1 MSASPANPEKLLPP
15 LGEGG
20 DGGRP
25 AAASTAVSPHPALP
39 QRGRE
44 KTSRWGLW
52 AASAVVAALLALLAV
67 GMTRDPR
74 QLDSV
79 LIGKPWPERA
89 LPLLEL
95 PERAMGPADWRGK
108 ARVINLWASWC
119 VTCLQEHPELTK
131 LRAQLKAQG
140 HEDQLIG
147 LNYKDKRADA
157 LGWLGRHGNPF
168 FASIADEDG
177 RLAID
182 LGVYGAPETFVI
194 DAQGVMRF
202 KHVGALTD
210 ELIRTRIVPLL
221 EVGR

>member
-1 MSASPANPEKLLPP
+1 MLVGLLQPVA
-15 LGEGG
+15 LGLVLLEEEEAQD
-20 DGGRP
+20 DGG
-25 AAASTAVSPHPALP
+25 
-39 QRGRE
+39 
-44 KTSRWGLW
+44 
-52 AASAVVAALLALLAV
+52 
-67 GMTRDPR
+67 
-74 QLDSV
+74 
-79 LIGKPWPERA
+79 
-89 LPLLEL
+89 
-95 PERAMGPADWRGK
+95 
-108 ARVINLWASWC
+108 
-119 VTCLQEHPELTK
+119 
-131 LRAQLKAQG
+131 KAQG

-194 DAQGVMRF
+194 YAQGVMRF